1 MTITAETVKVLR
13 ERTGAGM
20 MECKKAL
27 VESGGD
33 LDAAAEIMRKAGL
46 AKADRKAARIAAEG
60 ALAAAKSADGRRAAL
75 AEVNCETDFVARQPD
90 FLAFARQV
98 AEASLGASVTEPE
111 AIAALR
117 LADGRSVDETRRHLV
132 AKIGE
137 KIDVRRVGLLDAP
150 DRVGSYVHG
159 VRIGTLVGLNG
170 GDETLARDLAMHVAA
185 ANPRYVAVSD
195 VPADVVAKEREI
207 LAAQA
212 SAEGKPPAIVEK
224 MVEGRLRKYLAE
236 ICLTGQ
242 AFVKDP
248 DTTVGKLLEAG
259 KASVTGFLRFEVGE
273 GIEKKQDNFAAEVM
287 AQVKAAEGR
296 GAGS

>member
-1 MTITAETVKVLR
+1 
-13 ERTGAGM
+13 
-20 MECKKAL
+20 
-27 VESGGD
+27 
-33 LDAAAEIMRKAGL
+33 MRKAGL

-117 LADGRSVDETRRHLV
+117 LADGRTVDETRRHLV

>member
-1 MTITAETVKVLR
+1 
-13 ERTGAGM
+13 